1 MREEERSEEE
11 EGVWEGLEEIG
22 RIQLYIVVGSGY
34 NYLLIHSIY
43 RKMVIRI
50 DNDRMHFLFPLDV

>member
-1 MREEERSEEE
+1 
-11 EGVWEGLEEIG
+11 LEEIG